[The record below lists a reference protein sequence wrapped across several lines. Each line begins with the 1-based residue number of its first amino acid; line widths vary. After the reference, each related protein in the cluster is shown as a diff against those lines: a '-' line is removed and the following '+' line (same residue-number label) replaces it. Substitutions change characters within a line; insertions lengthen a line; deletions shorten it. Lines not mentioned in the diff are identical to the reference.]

1 VDRVGGNEARDKTK
15 RNKMN
20 DEILAKLTEALRNIK
35 FHALHDT
42 GGDEKSAEI
51 NRSRLRQVREIAC
64 EALSLI
70 DEN

>member
-1 VDRVGGNEARDKTK
+1 MNGWQTK

-20 DEILAKLTEALRNIK
+20 NEILAKLTEALRSIK
-35 FHALHDT
+35 FHALHNI

-51 NRSRLRQVREIAC
+51 NRWRLRQVREIAC
-64 EALSLI
+64 EALSFI